1 MYDGLQR
8 CSELIGAIYDCVID
22 PPRWPDVIGAIAREY
37 SFANGMLSLHAFPSG
52 VLLLMTGAG
61 ISAEWMERLA
71 GYGPDA
77 FETWGGAE
85 RISRMALDEPVVQS
99 HQSQRSSWVGN
110 RFHEEFAVPHGLFDA
125 VAIPCVRDTTMVG
138 SLTFGRAIAAG
149 EVGEAELAPLR
160 VIAPHVRR
168 AIVISK
174 LFDLKSVAAATFESA
189 VDALAAGVIL
199 VDAEMRCLH
208 VNPMARNVTGA
219 GGALAIAGGKVAA
232 TTAAARTALAAA
244 VALAASDEAALGRR
258 GLGVPVRDAEQRP
271 FVIHVL
277 PLRRREVRPGLSQ
290 SAVAALFVTP
300 SAAPAQFPADALAL
314 LYDLTPAETRV
325 LLRLAG
331 GGTIGS
337 IAGELGV
344 ASATVRTHL
353 QHVFEKTGCARQAE
367 LVRLVASL
375 SAPA

>member
-1 MYDGLQR
+1 MYDGLER

-22 PPRWPDVIGAIAREY
+22 PQRWPDAIAAVAREY
-37 SFANGMLSLHAFPSG
+37 SFSNGVLSLHAFPSG
-52 VLLLMTGAG
+52 ALLLMTGTG
-61 ISAEWMERLA
+61 ISPEWMAKLA
-71 GYGPDA
+71 DYGPEA

-85 RISRMALDEPVVQS
+85 RIGQMALDEPVVQS
-99 HQSQRSSWVGN
+99 HQSPRSSWVGN
-110 RFHEEFAVPHGLFDA
+110 RFHEEFAVPQGLFDT
-125 VAIPCVRDTTMVG
+125 VAIPCVRDSTMVG
-138 SLTFGRAIAAG
+138 SLTFGRAITAG
-149 EVGEAELAPLR
+149 EVGEAELVPLR

-174 LFDLKSVAAATFESA
+174 LFELKSVAVATFESA
-189 VDALAAGVIL
+189 LDALSAGVFL
-199 VDAEMRCLH
+199 VDAEMRCIH
-208 VNPMARNVTGA
+208 MNPVARKVIAAGSALSVT
-219 GGALAIAGGKVAA
+219 GGKVAA
-232 TTAAARTALAAA
+232 ATAAATAALEAA
-244 VALAASDEAALGRR
+244 VALAARDEASLGRK
-258 GLGVPVRDAEQRP
+258 GLGVPVRDSEERP

-300 SAAPAQFPADALAL
+300 PAGPPQLPADALAL

-325 LLRLAG
+325 VLRLAG
-331 GGTIGS
+331 GGTIGG

-344 ASATVRTHL
+344 TSATVRTHL
-353 QHVFEKTGCARQAE
+353 QHVFDKTGCTRQTE